1 MVRMSKYKIKDRVL
15 EKITKLTF
23 EILGKENRKKEFD
36 EVLTDVLS
44 PIERL
49 MIGKRF
55 LVMYMIYKGI
65 NFDVIIDVVKV
76 SRATIAKYAFLL
88 DKSAHIKSIF
98 KEISMRDEFAGMMN
112 ELVSFVLSPGVPR
125 VNWHNAWKL
134 KKRIQEQKH
143 QGF

>member
-23 EILGKENRKKEFD
+23 EILGKENRKKKFE

-98 KEISMRDEFAGMMN
+98 KEISARDEFVGMIK
-112 ELVSFVLSPGVPR
+112 ELVSHVMFPGTPR

-134 KKRIQEQKH
+134 KKRIQEKKH